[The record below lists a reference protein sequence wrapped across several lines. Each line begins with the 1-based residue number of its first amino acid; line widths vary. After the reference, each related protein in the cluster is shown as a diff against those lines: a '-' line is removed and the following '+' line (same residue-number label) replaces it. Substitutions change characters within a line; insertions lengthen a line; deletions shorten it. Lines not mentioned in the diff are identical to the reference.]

1 MSAGRHCNWYSG
13 PRYRE
18 LSGEAFKLYVWLRTQ
33 LEEGA
38 PENVQEAQRLR
49 AQGYLAVAASSERIR
64 AEALNVSRS
73 TLVRVVQELR
83 ASGLCAV
90 QPYRRGYI
98 FLLGEWIVRRSP
110 RTGQPVYLHGYYAD
124 GLPPQATPG
133 TEGGEDGYAA
143 PAGPDD

>member
-1 MSAGRHCNWYSG
+1 MGRRWNWYSG
-13 PRYRE
+13 PHYRE
-18 LSGEAFKLYVWLRTQ
+18 LSGEAFKLYIWLRTQ

-38 PENVQEAQRLR
+38 PESVREAQHLR

-83 ASGLCAV
+83 AAGLCAV

-98 FLLGEWIVRRSP
+98 FLLGEWVVRPSP
-110 RTGQPVYLHGYYAD
+110 RTGQPVYLRGYYAD
-124 GLPPQATPG
+124 GLPPHATSG
-133 TEGGEDGYAA
+133 REGGEDGDAA
-143 PAGPDD
+143 PPGAGD